1 MRVLHEASFV
11 FGDLRSANILIDAD
25 GLPYLIDF
33 DWCGKAGEVFY
44 PPNITQGLISWAE
57 GVKGEEAIEAK
68 HDDEML
74 EKYLKEK

>member
-33 DWCGKAGEVFY
+33 DWCGTA
-44 PPNITQGLISWAE
+44 
-57 GVKGEEAIEAK
+57 VKCFT
-68 HDDEML
+68 L
-74 EKYLKEK
+74 LTLPVV